1 MPISIEELYKHMF
14 EEHRFASEY
23 RLKILASWGV
33 VYAAFAAAFAWVHR
47 EALPLSW
54 VVTLLAG
61 VFTVIFWVGDRR
73 HRAAVGGSKT
83 IGKNIESDSS
93 SGIPGDRRYFSTLLE
108 EDITHSTVIDWFAV
122 AMLVLLVLATGYL
135 ICRHGALP

>member
-1 MPISIEELYKHMF
+1 MPISIEELYKHML

-73 HRAAVGGSKT
+73 NRPAVKVPKIIGT
-83 IGKNIESDSS
+83 IIENDTS
-93 SGIPGDRRYFSTLLE
+93 SGIPEGQRFFSTL
-108 EDITHSTVIDWFAV
+108 DKGISHSTIIDWFAG
-122 AMLVLLVLATGYL
+122 AMLALLLLATGYL